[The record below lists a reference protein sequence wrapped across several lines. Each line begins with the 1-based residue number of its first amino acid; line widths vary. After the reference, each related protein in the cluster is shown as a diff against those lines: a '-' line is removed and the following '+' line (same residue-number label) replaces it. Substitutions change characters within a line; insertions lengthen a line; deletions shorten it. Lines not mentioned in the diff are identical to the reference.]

1 MTAPT
6 IAAVDVFPTLLPL
19 SKTFTF
25 ASGSTG
31 AAGERAP
38 HVFVRVTASDGQ
50 EGWGEARPV
59 PSWSYETLETVTTTL
74 RRYLA
79 TAVIGLPI
87 TDRRQLHQRMFRAIG
102 RGPSPGQPIAKC
114 ALDMAVHDLCARAAN
129 LPLRAYLGGS
139 PNPHSVTLSYTVTL
153 HTPDEA
159 AADVSDALKQGYHHF
174 NFKAGI
180 GQGPNGVQEDAALAE
195 AIRHTAGPTSFV

>member
-74 RRYLA
+74 RRYL
-79 TAVIGLPI
+79 TPAVIGLPI
-87 TDRRQLHQRMFRAIG
+87 TDRHQLHRRMFRAIG

-114 ALDMAVHDLCARAAN
+114 ALDMAIHDLCARAAH

-139 PNPHSVTLSYTVTL
+139 PNPHTISLSYTVTP
-153 HTPDEA
+153 HTPQEA
-159 AADVSDALKQGYHHF
+159 TQDVSDALSAGYLHF
-174 NFKAGI
+174 NFKA
-180 GQGPNGVQEDAALAE
+180 ALNQSPV
-195 AIRHTAGPTSFV
+195 TPGGLG